1 MRAPDN
7 IELPDNKVMSIF
19 LFVYSWLDKHSYFF
33 LQDTVFS
40 HICQW
45 TMVQG
50 KRELDD
56 YVVIEGGRWG
66 ELLVQLEQLDWWS
79 LSMWV

>member
-1 MRAPDN
+1 MRARQQGH
-7 IELPDNKVMSIF
+7 EYF
-19 LFVYSWLDKHSYFF
+19 FVCLQLIGQTLIFF

-66 ELLVQLEQLDWWS
+66 ELLVQLEQLDGWS